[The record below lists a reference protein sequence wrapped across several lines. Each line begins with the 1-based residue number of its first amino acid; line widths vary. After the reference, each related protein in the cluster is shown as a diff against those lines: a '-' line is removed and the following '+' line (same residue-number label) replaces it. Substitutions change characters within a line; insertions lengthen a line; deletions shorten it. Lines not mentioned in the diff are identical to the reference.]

1 MKLDYKLNNVTHSI
15 FCLNN
20 NVSQISK
27 DIERMKSDKKILF
40 LFDKNISKEIV
51 KKILLELKN
60 SGCKVYQIKFLG
72 SKKNK
77 NLKAVLKIIDFLI
90 SKGFTKKS
98 IVMSFGGGVLG
109 DLSALAASLYMR
121 GLIYLHIP
129 TTITSMVDSCI
140 GGKTAINYQEIIN
153 SIGTYYHPHKVY
165 LLDDIIRNLPDREF
179 YSGLPEVLKC
189 GLIKDRS
196 ILNLLKKESKK
207 IFFKDPNITRILC
220 LKSLKTKIFFFKD
233 DIYEQNKRLMLN
245 FGHTFAHAIEMAVA
259 KNLENKTEILRHGEA
274 VGIGMLCEIQYA
286 NKLNASSIYNKTKQI
301 LNLYNLPTDLKFLKF
316 NKSKLQNDI
325 FKFIFLDKK
334 RINRFPRY
342 IHLKYYG
349 KPKISEMNNFDLIN
363 HVINKIL

>member
-1 MKLDYKLNNVTHSI
+1 MKLTYELNKIKHSI
-15 FCLNN
+15 FCLDKDI
-20 NVSQISK
+20 SQISK
-27 DIERMKSDKKILF
+27 DIEQTKSDKKILF
-40 LFDKNISKEIV
+40 LFDKNISKKIV
-51 KKILLELKN
+51 KKILHQLKN
-60 SGCKVYQIKFLG
+60 CGCEVYQIEFLG

-98 IVMSFGGGVLG
+98 IIMSFGGGVLG

-121 GLIYLHIP
+121 GLIYMHIP

-165 LLDDIIRNLPDREF
+165 LLDDIIRILPDREF

-189 GLIKDRS
+189 GLIRDRS
-196 ILNLLKKESKK
+196 ILNLLEQKSK
-207 IFFKDPNITRILC
+207 IISIKDPNITKVLC
-220 LKSLKTKIFFFKD
+220 LKSLKTKIFFFKND
-233 DIYEQNKRLMLN
+233 VYEQNERLILN

-259 KNLENKTEILRHGEA
+259 KNIENKSEILRHGEA

-286 NKLNASSIYNKTKQI
+286 NKLIASSIYNKTKQI
-301 LNLYNLPTDLKFLKF
+301 LNLYNLPTDLKFLKC

-342 IHLKYYG
+342 IHLRHYG